1 MSTFRYIALLAERVQ
16 RPKVPHPSCRK
27 EFLMQNYRLEP
38 SDKLCAWTVA
48 DLARENSWQYNL
60 TDGDIVELQTA
71 LDSVKRRKL
80 GVPDITSK
88 DFPLRGFGEKLRDI
102 LDELEEGRGVFLIHG
117 LPMERYSKQDA
128 GTIFWGIGAHLGRS
142 VAQNAYGDVL
152 GHVRDIGKDW
162 TTDMNARGYQTT
174 LHLPFHNNSCDI
186 VGLLC
191 LRTAKSG
198 GLSSV
203 VSSVSIHDKM
213 MRQRPDLA
221 KLLYEPFH
229 VDRRGEEAAGDA
241 PYYLTPIFNNHNG
254 RLFIRYNRVYIESAQ
269 RFSEVPRLTPA
280 QFEALDMFDAL
291 CRDESLRCDMELQ
304 PGDIQFVNNYVS
316 LHSRTQYEDHQESD
330 RKRHLLRLWLF
341 TRGLSDIP
349 EALKMRYRDMDVWQ
363 ANPRAPIYDVD
374 AIMNVAN
381 H

>member
-1 MSTFRYIALLAERVQ
+1 
-16 RPKVPHPSCRK
+16 
-27 EFLMQNYRLEP
+27 MQNYRLEP

-80 GVPDITSK
+80 GVPDIASK
-88 DFPLRGFGEKLRDI
+88 DFPIRGFGEKLRDI
-102 LDELEEGRGVFLIHG
+102 LDELEEGRGVFLIRG

-128 GTIFWGIGAHLGRS
+128 GTIFWGIGAHLGRA

-174 LHLPFHNNSCDI
+174 LHLPFHNDSCDI

-221 KLLYEPFH
+221 KLLYEPFY
-229 VDRRGEEAAGDA
+229 VDRRGEEASGDM

-269 RFSEVPRLTPA
+269 RFPDVPRLTPA

-349 EALKMRYRDMDVWQ
+349 EALKMRYRDMDAWQ